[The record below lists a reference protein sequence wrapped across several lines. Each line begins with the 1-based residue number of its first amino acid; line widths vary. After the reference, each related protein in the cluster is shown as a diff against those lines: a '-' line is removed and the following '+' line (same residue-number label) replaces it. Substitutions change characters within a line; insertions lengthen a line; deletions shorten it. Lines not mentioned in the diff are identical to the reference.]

1 MFCQM
6 QKKVSIY
13 FCFFYYTASAYP
25 SKFYSLSLLIP
36 VLDLLLRKTGIS

>member
-6 QKKVSIY
+6 QKSEY
-13 FCFFYYTASAYP
+13 LFQFFYYTASAYP